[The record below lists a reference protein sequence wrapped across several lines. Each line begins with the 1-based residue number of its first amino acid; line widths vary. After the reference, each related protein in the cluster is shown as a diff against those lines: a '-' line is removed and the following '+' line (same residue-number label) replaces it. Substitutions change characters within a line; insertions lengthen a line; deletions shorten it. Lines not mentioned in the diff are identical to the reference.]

1 MIPKTESL
9 KDTSIRIT
17 PFLNNTLIPKLNLNN
32 NILLSAHGN
41 SIRAIMK
48 VIQNINDEEISNL
61 NIPTGKPILIKY
73 SCETKTFENFKYL
86 N

>member
-1 MIPKTESL
+1 
-9 KDTSIRIT
+9 
-17 PFLNNTLIPKLNLNN
+17 
-32 NILLSAHGN
+32 
-41 SIRAIMK
+41 MK

-61 NIPTGKPILIKY
+61 DIPTGKPMLIKY